1 MSASELLFALAI
13 FFSSILAGG
22 VVTVSL
28 VMIPALRTFASP
40 ADELR
45 IHRAFNPLP
54 DYYMPHSLFISAF
67 AAIALLAID
76 DGLDATV
83 RTLLWI
89 AITLSLPV
97 ILISLALNR
106 RINLLIRRWTAAEP
120 PPGYAQLR
128 LDWDISHVLRTVL
141 CVIIAACYIVAAAE
155 VMR

>member
-1 MSASELLFALAI
+1 MSAETILLGIAI
-13 FFSSILAGG
+13 FSSSILAGG

-54 DYYMPHSLFISAF
+54 DYYMPQSLFVSMF
-67 AAIALLAID
+67 AAIGLLAVG
-76 DGLDATV
+76 DGLTEPA
-83 RTLLWI
+83 RTLMWVAI
-89 AITLSLPV
+89 ALSLPV

-106 RINLLIRRWTAAEP
+106 RINLLIRRWTHAEP

-128 LDWDISHVLRTVL
+128 VDWDISHVLRTVL
-141 CVIIAACYIVAAAE
+141 CVVIAACYIVAAG
-155 VMR
+155 VVR

>member
-1 MSASELLFALAI
+1 MSATTVLFGIAI

-28 VMIPALRTFASP
+28 VMIPALRTFAAP

-54 DYYMPHSLFISAF
+54 DYYMPHSLFISVF
-67 AAIALLAID
+67 AAVALLAAG
-76 DGLDATV
+76 DGLDEAS
-83 RTLLWI
+83 RTLMWVAI
-89 AITLSLPV
+89 ALSLPV

-120 PPGYAQLR
+120 PAGYAQLR
-128 LDWDISHVLRTVL
+128 VDWDISHVLRTVL
-141 CVIIAACYIVAAAE
+141 CVVIAACYIVAAG
-155 VMR
+155 VVR